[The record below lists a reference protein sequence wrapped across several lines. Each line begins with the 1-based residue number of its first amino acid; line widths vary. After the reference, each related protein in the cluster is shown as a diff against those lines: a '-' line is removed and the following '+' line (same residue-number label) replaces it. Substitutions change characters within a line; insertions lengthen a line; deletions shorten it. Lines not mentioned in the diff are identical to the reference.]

1 MLYLRAPSSSPP
13 NGRSAPM
20 IRNRPRQRARC
31 ASGAHVRRTWTR
43 PAPSSRSML
52 PEIEMSRF
60 DAAPAA
66 GVEPPQTSSSAM
78 AARTGDEPLPERD
91 EAKRKDL
98 PRREYTRS

>member
-1 MLYLRAPSSSPP
+1 
-13 NGRSAPM
+13 
-20 IRNRPRQRARC
+20 
-31 ASGAHVRRTWTR
+31 
-43 PAPSSRSML
+43 ML

-66 GVEPPQTSSSAM
+66 GAEPPQTSSSAM
-78 AARTGDEPLPERD
+78 VAKTGDEPLPERD